1 MDVLLLA
8 IIGIIF
14 LYIAWGIFYWRLALN
29 RTNSPEWLAL
39 ENEETELMY
48 QELTAHSR

>member
-14 LYIAWGIFYWRLALN
+14 LYIAWGIFCWRLALN

-48 QELTAHSR
+48 QELTARSR